1 MVIVFP
7 RNQVGVGP
15 YILRVRQN
23 SLIRHFV
30 PLAKKRA
37 RAQKGTYDIVWWR

>member
-15 YILRVRQN
+15 YILRVRQTR
-23 SLIRHFV
+23 SF
-30 PLAKKRA
+30 
-37 RAQKGTYDIVWWR
+37 DISVQQALEALRR